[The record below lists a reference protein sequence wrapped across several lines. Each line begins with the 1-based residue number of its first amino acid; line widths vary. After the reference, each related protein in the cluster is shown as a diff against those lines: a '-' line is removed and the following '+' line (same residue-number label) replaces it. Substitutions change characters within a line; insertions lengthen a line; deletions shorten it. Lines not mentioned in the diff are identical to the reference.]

1 MARALRGI
9 LSVVGRVALTAIFVS
24 AALGQKIPNFNG
36 VVQYMEAHNVPA
48 PRLLLPGAI
57 AFLLLGGASIILGY
71 RARIGALLLLVFLIP
86 TTYYFHDFWH
96 LTGQEA
102 EAQTIH
108 FMKNL
113 SMAGA
118 MLFIIANGSG
128 AWSLDGRNA
137 AAKTSVV
144 GAAPT
149 GPRADA
155 SITNP

>member
-1 MARALRGI
+1 MARVLQGI

-24 AALGQKIPNFNG
+24 AALGKNIPNFNG
-36 VVQYMEAHNVPA
+36 VVQYMEAHNVPS

-57 AFLLLGGASIILGY
+57 AFLLLGGTSIILGY
-71 RARIGALLLLVFLIP
+71 RARVGALLLLVFLIP
-86 TTYYFHDFWH
+86 TTYYFHDFWNVA
-96 LTGQEA
+96 GQEA

-118 MLFIIANGSG
+118 MLFLIANGSG

-137 AAKTSVV
+137 AAKAKVAS
-144 GAAPT
+144 AAP
-149 GPRADA
+149 
-155 SITNP
+155 NP

>member
-1 MARALRGI
+1 MARVLRGI

-24 AALGQKIPNFNG
+24 AALGQNIPNFNG
-36 VVQYMEAHNVPA
+36 VVQYMEANNVPS

-57 AFLLLGGASIILGY
+57 AFLLLGGTSVVLGY
-71 RARIGALLLLVFLIP
+71 RARIGALLLLAFLIP
-86 TTYYFHDFWH
+86 TTYYFHDFWN
-96 LTGQEA
+96 LTGQAA

-128 AWSLDGRNA
+128 AWSLDNRNSSA
-137 AAKTSVV
+137 NSAGPAGEPEPRREPTS
-144 GAAPT
+144 A
-149 GPRADA
+149 
-155 SITNP
+155 